1 MFDSLAI
8 AAVADELRDFVGGRV
23 QRAVQVDRLSIG
35 LELYA
40 RGERRWL
47 YATADPERSGLWLV
61 EDALGQAPGLT
72 SPLLL
77 LLRKWVRGARLAA
90 VGQPPF
96 ERVLHLTFESSPYVE
111 QESEAAPAR
120 RLDLIVE
127 ATGRLANLILVDEA
141 GLVMDA
147 IKRVPPT
154 INRVRTILPRRPY
167 AGPPPQEKAA
177 PDRVDA
183 AFLRR
188 FLVDSAGPAASALTR
203 LVRGISPL
211 AAREAVFRAGGAADT
226 PASSTD
232 PERLAAAL
240 AELVGPLRDPAGWR
254 PSVARA
260 ESGYSAFAPYELTH
274 AGTLE
279 RVDTFSR
286 AVQRFFGNRATRST
300 RDQAQTQLKG
310 EIAIVLER
318 ARHRLGSLERELAGS
333 DRADRLRESGE
344 LLLAYATSVPAGAEQ
359 VDLHGQL
366 IALDPTL
373 GAVENARAYFERY
386 GKARDASRRLPE
398 MVAQARARVDYLAE
412 ALVHVDLA
420 DDPDAV
426 AALRRELAA
435 GDALPGSAA
444 PSSARPGRG
453 AAAPSPLR
461 LRLGE
466 HTVLVGRSGGQNDE
480 VTFRLAAPDDLWLH
494 ARGVPGAHVILR
506 VGPQRPEDAT
516 VRQAAEI
523 AAYHSASR
531 AAAAV
536 PVDVTERRHV
546 RKIKGGPPGAV
557 TYSRERTL
565 SVAPRAPTR
574 A

>member
-1 MFDSLAI
+1 VFDSLAI
-8 AAVADELRDFVGGRV
+8 AAIADELRDFVGGRV

-61 EDALGQAPGLT
+61 EDGLGQAPGVV

-77 LLRKWVRGARLAA
+77 LLRKWARGARLLA
-90 VGQPPF
+90 VEQPPF
-96 ERVLHLTFESSPYVE
+96 ERVLHLAFESSPYVE
-111 QESEAAPAR
+111 QEAESAPAR

-141 GLVMDA
+141 GRVMDA

-167 AGPPPQEKAA
+167 VPPPPQEKATPYHA
-177 PDRVDA
+177 DA
-183 AFLRR
+183 GLLREGLR
-188 FLVDSAGPAASALTR
+188 GRDGTAASALTA

-211 AAREAVFRAGGAADT
+211 AAREAVFRAGAAAD
-226 PASSTD
+226 AGARDVD
-232 PERLAAAL
+232 PERVAAAL
-240 AELVGPLRDPAGWR
+240 TELVAPLRDPSAWR
-254 PSVARA
+254 PSLARPGEA
-260 ESGYSAFAPYELTH
+260 YSAFAPYELTH
-274 AGTLE
+274 AGAFE
-279 RVDTFSR
+279 PAGTFSA
-286 AVQRFFGNRATRST
+286 AVQRFFGNRAAGST
-300 RDQAQTQLKG
+300 RDQARTQLKR
-310 EIAIVLER
+310 ELVMVLER
-318 ARHRLGSLERELAGS
+318 ERRRLESLERELAGS
-333 DRADRLRESGE
+333 GQADGLRHAGE
-344 LLLAYATSVPAGAEQ
+344 LLLAYATSVPSGADR
-359 VDLHGQL
+359 VDLHGQA
-366 IALDPTL
+366 IALDPRR
-373 GAVENARAYFERY
+373 GAVENAQAYFERY
-386 GKARDASRRLPE
+386 GKARDAARRLPE
-398 MVAQARARVDYLAE
+398 LITQARARVDYLAE
-412 ALVHVDLA
+412 ALVHADLA
-420 DDPDAV
+420 DDPEAV

-435 GDALPGSAA
+435 GDALGGSAPPA
-444 PSSARPGRG
+444 GRKPARGG
-453 AAAPSPLR
+453 APSPLR

-466 HTVLVGRSGGQNDE
+466 HTVLVGRSGNQNDE
-480 VTFRLAAPDDLWLH
+480 VTFRLASPEDLWLH
-494 ARGVPGAHVILR
+494 ARGVPGAHVVLR
-506 VGPQRPEDAT
+506 VGVHPPGEAT

-531 AAAAV
+531 AASSV